1 MSAEATNAARYA
13 MLAGPP
19 IAVDDRTVVFKLQY
33 PHPGFFF
40 NITTEPSQV
49 QPREIVARPGALRN
63 WGAGTGPF
71 TITRYEPDEVASYT
85 RNVGYYDAAHVYL
98 DGVDWYVI
106 PEVGDALARFRAGD
120 LDVIGAAS
128 GQHGLKPALADD
140 VMRAVPGAWRTDYL
154 GPSHSAIALKFGL
167 PQFRDLRVRQAINF
181 ALDRRAHIDELAGGA
196 GAITGT
202 FPYSRFPE
210 FALPADEIARLVR
223 FDLAEAKKLMAA
235 AGAAEG
241 FAVPLLWYPP
251 QQQATIQLHWKQL
264 REIGVRLDTVA
275 ESVDYPAWVSR
286 AYSGQYGAVAEWG
299 YVVGSIWD
307 YMAGVHASTGNRNS
321 PQTKIPE
328 VDAMVDRLLRTVDP
342 RDQVERVREIE
353 RYMLTQSLY
362 VLPLVVAQGALI
374 QQGNVRDFAPGF
386 GAKGGVY
393 LSNHLRR
400 AWLA

>member
-1 MSAEATNAARYA
+1 M
-13 MLAGPP
+13 
-19 IAVDDRTVVFKLQY
+19 
-33 PHPGFFF
+33 
-40 NITTEPSQV
+40 
-49 QPREIVARPGALRN
+49 VARPGALKE

-71 TITRYEPDEVASYT
+71 ILTRYESGEIASYR
-85 RNVGYYDAAHVYL
+85 RNPDYYDAAHVYL
-98 DGVDWYVI
+98 DGIDWHVV
-106 PEVGDALARFRAGD
+106 PEVSDAVARFRAGG

-128 GQHGLKPALADD
+128 GQHSVRPAVADD
-140 VMRAVPGAWRTDYL
+140 VMRAMPGARRTDYL
-154 GPSHSAIALKFGL
+154 GPSHTAIALKFGL

-181 ALDRRAHIDELAGGA
+181 ALDRRSHIDELAGGA

-223 FDLAEAKKLMAA
+223 FDLAEARKLMAA
-235 AGAAEG
+235 AGVSEG
-241 FAVPLLWYPP
+241 FTVPLMWYPP
-251 QQQATIQLHWKQL
+251 QQQATIQLHQRQL
-264 REIGVRLDTVA
+264 REIGVRLDLVA

-286 AYSGQYGAVAEWG
+286 AYSGQFGAIAEWG

-307 YMAGVHASTGNRNS
+307 YMAGVHASTGSRNG
-321 PQTKIPE
+321 PQTKNAE
-328 VDAMVDRLLRTVDP
+328 VDAMVDRLLRTADA

-353 RYMLTQSLY
+353 RYVLTQSLY
-362 VLPLVVAQGALI
+362 VLPLIVAQGALI